1 MAGLRRRPRGGVGD
15 DVPRG
20 LRDRGGER
28 GEPEASAARTLRPRA
43 LQRAQRGAIR
53 ALEVGEA
60 AVQPSPRIER

>member
-1 MAGLRRRPRGGVGD
+1 MEGLRRRPRGGVDD

-28 GEPEASAARTLRPRA
+28 GEPEAAAARTLRSRT

-53 ALEVGEA
+53 AVKVGEA
-60 AVQPSPRIER
+60 ALQSSPGNP